1 MSSRPFLP
9 TTFGSALR
17 AVTAAV
23 ATAAVVM
30 VGFAAPAAAAP
41 PVGALRGPSDPI
53 SLALT
58 GPSPDFG
65 FVKEGR
71 VIVRDIELLND
82 GMDGLVVDPAPLASL
97 TSPFTLVST
106 TIVAGDEIDPGET
119 RTIRVSYLAPTAGTT
134 SLQPIVLTL
143 NDADAPGMSPYTLNF
158 RGQSL
163 ATDRS
168 AFELSTSDG
177 RAVVDF
183 GSIRAGQTV
192 TKTLVVTVRGVD
204 PLRFM
209 ETAVTIRNAAGMPL
223 GVVTLTRSTF
233 GTGRTLNPGESAV
246 FDLTF
251 RPTVDGTFAGSVTVT
266 GQANGDPEASNVT
279 QSLPITAVALTPA
292 TPTPTPTPTP
302 MPTPSPTPTP
312 TGTSVPT
319 PGSTSRPA
327 PGGSGSNSSSGGG
340 SGTSGG
346 SGVAG
351 NGRRIGLA
359 ETGAEQVTGVA
370 GGALAV
376 LLSGTALL
384 VILRRGQ
391 PKKSR

>member
-1 MSSRPFLP
+1 MSSHTLLP

-17 AVTAAV
+17 TVAIAV

-30 VGFAAPAAAAP
+30 VGFAAPAAAEP
-41 PVGALRGPSDPI
+41 SDGALRGPGDPI

-65 FVKEGR
+65 FVKQGR

-82 GMDGLVVDPAPLASL
+82 GMDGLFIDPTPLSSL

-106 TIVAGDEIDPGET
+106 TIVAGDEIDPGEA
-119 RTIRVSYLAPTAGTT
+119 RTIRVSYLAPAAGTT
-134 SLQPIVLTL
+134 SLQPVVLML
-143 NDADAPGMSPYTLNF
+143 QDADAPGMAPFTLNF

-168 AFELSTSDG
+168 AYDLSTSDG
-177 RAVVDF
+177 SAAVNF
-183 GSIRAGQTV
+183 GTIRPGQTV
-192 TKTLVVTVRGVD
+192 TKTLLITVRGVD

-223 GVVTLTRSTF
+223 GVVTLTSSTF

-251 RPTVDGTFAGSVTVT
+251 RPTADGTFSGSVTVT

-279 QSLPITAVALTPA
+279 QSLPITAVALTPV

-302 MPTPSPTPTP
+302 MPTPSPTPT
-312 TGTSVPT
+312 GTSVPT
-319 PGSTSRPA
+319 PGSTSTPA
-327 PGGSGSNSSSGGG
+327 PGGSGPNSSTGSGW
-340 SGTSGG
+340 GTSGG
-346 SGVAG
+346 SGAAG

-359 ETGAEQVTGVA
+359 ETGAGQLSGVA
-370 GGALAV
+370 GGAFAV
-376 LLSGTALL
+376 LLCGTALL
-384 VILRRGQ
+384 VILRRGA